1 MKRLLERTARELV
14 RRGVR
19 DGLLGGNGLWLAAG
33 AAAWLVRW
41 LARSEAPPVVR
52 EEIRVGE
59 TITVTSV
66 APPPFGRRARKLA
79 KGERKAAKSARKQIR
94 RERSAVR

>member
-1 MKRLLERTARELV
+1 M

-19 DGLLGGNGLWLAAG
+19 DGLFGGNGLWLAAG

-41 LARSEAPPVVR
+41 LARSREPGIVR
-52 EEIRVGE
+52 EQIRVGE

-66 APPPFGRRARKLA
+66 APPPFGRRARQLA
-79 KGERKAAKSARKQIR
+79 KADRKAAKSARKQIR
-94 RERSAVR
+94 RERSAGR